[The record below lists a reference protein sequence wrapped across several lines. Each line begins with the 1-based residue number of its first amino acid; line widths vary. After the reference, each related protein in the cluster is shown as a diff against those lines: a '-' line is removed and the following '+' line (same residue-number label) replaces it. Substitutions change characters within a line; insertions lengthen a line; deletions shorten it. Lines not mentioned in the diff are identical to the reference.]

1 MQNPIALPNHYGP
14 ISGHKDPELI
24 FVPLNPGVFS
34 LPSPPPPAF
43 VFFFPISSKDA
54 SSYGIHFNT

>member
-24 FVPLNPGVFS
+24 FVPLNPVFFS
-34 LPSPPPPAF
+34 LPPPP
-43 VFFFPISSKDA
+43 FFFFSSSSKDA